1 MRSLFA
7 ALSGV
12 LFGAG
17 LATSQMT
24 NPNKVL
30 SFLDISG
37 GWDPSLALVMGAAL
51 AVSAIAYAVVWQ
63 RETTFLGEALDLPKP
78 SGIDRRLLGGATL
91 FGIGW
96 GLAGFCPGP
105 AIAALV
111 TGALPVV
118 VFVGAMVVGTASFRY
133 AETVR
138 SNRNRPEPT
147 PWRDLPC

>member
-1 MRSLFA
+1 MRNGFA

-30 SFLDISG
+30 SFLDIAG

-51 AVSAIAYAVVWQ
+51 AVSALSYVVARR
-63 RETTFLGEALDLPKP
+63 RETTFLGETLDPPKS
-78 SGIDRRLLGGATL
+78 SGVDRHLLAGATL

-105 AIAALV
+105 AIAAIV
-111 TGALPVV
+111 TGELSVLIFVFAL
-118 VFVGAMVVGTASFRY
+118 VVGTVTFEY
-133 AETVR
+133 AQR
-138 SNRNRPEPT
+138 ALSGSNRLALRRN
-147 PWRDLPC
+147 

>member
-1 MRSLFA
+1 MRNAFA

-37 GWDPSLALVMGAAL
+37 GWDPSLALVMSAAL
-51 AVSAIAYAVVWQ
+51 AVSALAYALVLR
-63 RETTFLGEALDLPKP
+63 RETTFLGEAHELPKP

-105 AIAALV
+105 AIAATI
-111 TGALPVV
+111 TGALPVF
-118 VFVGAMVVGTASFRY
+118 VFVGAMVVGTTSFRY
-133 AETVR
+133 AEAAR
-138 SNRNRPEPT
+138 SNRN
-147 PWRDLPC
+147 

>member
-1 MRSLFA
+1 MRSGFA
-7 ALSGV
+7 ALAGV

-17 LATSQMT
+17 VATSQMT

-51 AVSAIAYAVVWQ
+51 AVSALAYAVARR

-78 SGIDRRLLGGATL
+78 SGIDRRLLCGATL

-105 AIAALV
+105 AIAATV
-111 TGALPVV
+111 TGRLPVV
-118 VFVGAMVVGTASFRY
+118 IFVGAMVVGTASFRY
-133 AETVR
+133 AEAAR
-138 SNRNRPEPT
+138 SNRN
-147 PWRDLPC
+147 